1 MITKKPSSPKGGFFL
16 EQDNG
21 KVFARISAKFKYLL
35 IKNERMDTLLTI
47 EERNAVLVSM
57 ANLVEEEKESIL
69 KANRIDLDSYS
80 GDDLA
85 MEDRLK
91 VDDSKIEGMIHS
103 LKHLASQEDPVGVER
118 FRFTHENGMQVY
130 NKTAS
135 FGTVMIIYE
144 SRPDVTV
151 EAAGIAFKSANK
163 ILLKGGKESLNSN
176 LKIVELW
183 HKALEENDVAPG
195 WVEYLQFDRKQTQEF
210 LKNPDQPVDL
220 IVPRGGERLIQF
232 VKENSSAQVIVSGRG
247 NNFVYVHDKADTS
260 IALDIILNG
269 KTGKI
274 SACNAID
281 KVLIDSRLPNKEKF
295 LKELLNKLADNNVE
309 VIADRSLEDLD
320 GVKPLESEDEWYQE
334 FLDYKALIGE
344 VDSVAEAI
352 AKINKYSGGHS
363 ASIISKD
370 DKAAKQFMETVDN
383 AAVYH
388 NASTRFTDGGQLGL
402 GGELAISTDKLHQR
416 GPIGLQHLVTNKW
429 YIHGNGQIR

>member
-1 MITKKPSSPKGGFFL
+1 M
-16 EQDNG
+16 N
-21 KVFARISAKFKYLL
+21 
-35 IKNERMDTLLTI
+35 TLLTI
-47 EERNAVLVSM
+47 EERNAVLLSM
-57 ANLVEEEKESIL
+57 ANLVEKEKDSIL
-69 KANRIDLDSYS
+69 KANKVDLENYS
-80 GDDLA
+80 GEDLA

-91 VDDSKIEGMIHS
+91 VDDSKIEGMVHS
-103 LKHLASQEDPVGVER
+103 LKHLASQDDPVGVER
-118 FRFTHENGMQVY
+118 FSFKHENGMQVY

-151 EAAGIAFKSANK
+151 EAAGIAFKSGNK

-183 HKALEENDVAPG
+183 HKALEENNVSPN

-210 LKNPDQPVDL
+210 LANPTQRVDL
-220 IVPRGGERLIQF
+220 IVPRGGERLIKF

-247 NNFVYVHDKADTS
+247 NNFVYVHDKADTD
-260 IALDIILNG
+260 IALDVILNG

-274 SACNAID
+274 SACNAVD
-281 KVLIDSRLPNKEKF
+281 KVLIDSGLPNKEAF
-295 LKELLNKLADNNVE
+295 IKELLNTLSEHDVE
-309 VIADRSLEDLD
+309 IIGEGSLEDRD
-320 GVKPLESEDEWYQE
+320 GVRSLESEDEWYEE

-344 VDSVAEAI
+344 VGSVSEAI

-370 DKAAKQFMETVDN
+370 DKAARQFMENVDN